1 MKNYFFGI
9 DGGGTRSRIAIIN
22 CAGETLAHCE
32 AGSTNIYSVPEA
44 TVFEN
49 LAALLNSAL
58 QQAGIKSD
66 ALAGGCIGSAG
77 LSRQNE
83 LTLFH
88 SWFDM
93 LLGANVPVKLCTD
106 GEILLYGGLNGPEGY
121 CLIAGTGSLALA
133 RSCDGTLTRAGG
145 FGYLLGD
152 EGAAVWIGKSAIAR
166 SLRSEEQRDLPTRM
180 TAALLSACKLSNSS
194 DLIRYVHHDANK
206 ADIAA
211 LAPLVTAAARNG
223 DALALDI
230 LQSSAAEL
238 ALLVRSLI
246 ARTPHITNRTLV
258 LAGGVMEHDKIVH
271 EHLTRL
277 LATEC
282 PDVTPIAPRRTA
294 LEGACLLAMSAITGQ
309 GQ

>member
-22 CAGETLAHCE
+22 RAEETLAFCQ
-32 AGSTNIYSVPEA
+32 AGSTNIYSVSEA
-44 TVFEN
+44 VVFEN
-49 LAALLNSAL
+49 LATLLNSAL
-58 QQAGIKSD
+58 QQAGIARD

-83 LTLFH
+83 LRLFRG
-88 SWFDM
+88 WFDI
-93 LLGANVPVKLCTD
+93 LLGADFPVKFCTD
-106 GEILLYGGLNGPEGY
+106 GEILLYGGLDGPEGY

-133 RSCDGTLTRAGG
+133 RSRDGTLTRAGG

-152 EGAAVWIGKSAIAR
+152 EGAAAWIGKSAIAR
-166 SLRSEEQRDLPTRM
+166 CLRSEEARDLPTCM
-180 TAALLSACKLSNSS
+180 TAALLSTCKLSNSS

-211 LAPLVTAAARNG
+211 LAPLVTAAAHNG

-230 LQSSAAEL
+230 LRSGAAEL

-258 LAGGVMEHDKIVH
+258 LAGGVMEHDEIVR
-271 EHLTRL
+271 EHLTTL
-277 LATEC
+277 LVTEY
-282 PDVTPIAPRRTA
+282 PNIAPITPRRNA
-294 LEGACLLAMSAITGQ
+294 LEGACLLALSTTTQQHG
-309 GQ
+309 

>member
-1 MKNYFFGI
+1 MEDYFFGI

-22 CAGETLAHCE
+22 RAGKRIAHCE
-32 AGSTNIYSVPEA
+32 AGSTNIYAVSEA
-44 TVFEN
+44 QVFEN
-49 LAALLNSAL
+49 LAVLLNNAL
-58 QQAGIKSD
+58 HQAGIERN

-77 LSRQNE
+77 LSRESE
-83 LTLFH
+83 LALF
-88 SWFDM
+88 SGWFSI
-93 LLGANVPVKLCTD
+93 LLGARFPVKLCTD

-133 RSCDGTLTRAGG
+133 RSRDGTLTRAGG

-152 EGAAVWIGKSAIAR
+152 EGAAAWIGKSAIAR
-166 SLRSEEQRDLPTRM
+166 SLRSEEGRDLPTTM
-180 TAALLSACKLSNSS
+180 TAALIAAAKLAKTS

-206 ADIAA
+206 TEIAA

-230 LQSSAAEL
+230 LQNSAAEL
-238 ALLVRSLI
+238 TLLVHSLV

-258 LAGGVMEHDKIVH
+258 LAGGVMEHDEIVH
-271 EHLTRL
+271 KHLTAL

-282 PDVTPIAPRRTA
+282 PDITPIAPRQTA
-294 LEGACLLAMSAITGQ
+294 LEGACLLAISATT
-309 GQ
+309 

>member
-1 MKNYFFGI
+1 MKKYFFGI

-22 CAGETLAHCE
+22 RTGETLAHCE
-32 AGSTNIYSVPEA
+32 AGSTNIYSVLEA

-58 QQAGIKSD
+58 QQAGIERN
-66 ALAGGCIGSAG
+66 ALARGCIGSAG

-83 LTLFH
+83 LTLFRG
-88 SWFDM
+88 WFDM
-93 LLGANVPVKLCTD
+93 LLGADVPVKLCTD
-106 GEILLYGGLNGPEGY
+106 GEILLCGGLDGHEGY

-133 RSCDGTLTRAGG
+133 RSRDGILTRAGG

-152 EGAAVWIGKSAIAR
+152 EGAAAWIGKSAIAR
-166 SLRSEEQRDLPTRM
+166 SLRSEEGRDLPTYM

-258 LAGGVMEHDKIVH
+258 LAGGVMEHDEIIR
-271 EHLTRL
+271 EHLTTL

-282 PDVTPIAPRRTA
+282 PDITPITPRRTA
-294 LEGACLLAMSAITGQ
+294 LEGACLLAMSTTTRQ
-309 GQ
+309 G